1 MRSLV
6 SDENIATYQR
16 DGVVCLRQ
24 VLSGKWLS
32 LLAKAIEE
40 NAARPSARA
49 KCTGVGSGQFYNDY
63 NAWRSS
69 ELFRQFLR
77 ASPLAEIASALLRSE
92 RVSLYGDHILIKSPG
107 SSNSTARAT
116 A

>member
-24 VLSGKWLS
+24 VLSAEWLS

-40 NAARPSARA
+40 NCAHPSSRA
-49 KCTGVGSGQFYNDY
+49 KCTGVGSGQFYNDD

-77 ASPLAEIASALLRSE
+77 TSPLAEDGGRASALGTGLSIR
-92 RVSLYGDHILIKSPG
+92 G
-107 SSNSTARAT
+107 SHTDQIAGKFDQN
-116 A
+116 